1 MRDIP
6 SYIGKTRVETSE
18 VSTIV
23 GRAQGFVAGYN
34 GTINP
39 YQGCS
44 FGCGYC
50 YAANFAPSE
59 ADQEN
64 WGRWVRV
71 KSNAVEQLARIP
83 LGRLNGKTYYMS
95 TVTDP
100 YQPVERLVG
109 LTRDLLEVLC
119 LHQPQVR
126 LVVQTRSPLVTRDL
140 DLLHRLTAQGGRVQV
155 NLTVTTDDDTVRR
168 HYEPGCPSIPARLKA
183 IKVVQ
188 DSGIQSCIT
197 LTPLL
202 PITDLDGFVDTLL
215 ATGVRRFI
223 VQGFQLRN
231 QGQGRYVAKT
241 DAKALAA
248 TAGHYGCGETEGIAR
263 YQADYRRNLAVLRQA
278 LPHLGEGQAGFTP
291 PF

>member
-1 MRDIP
+1 MNSIP
-6 SYIGKTRVETSE
+6 RQIGRTSVELMVVTS
-18 VSTIV
+18 II
-23 GRAQGFVAGYN
+23 GRAQGFVAEYDGV
-34 GTINP
+34 INP

-44 FGCGYC
+44 FGCDYC
-50 YAANFAPSE
+50 YAANFTQTAAE
-59 ADQEN
+59 QDN

-71 KSNAVEQLARIP
+71 KENAVDQLVRVP
-83 LGRLNGKTYYMS
+83 LGRLNGKTYYMA

-100 YQPVERLVG
+100 YQPVEKMVG
-109 LTRDLLEVLC
+109 LTRDLLEVMC
-119 LHQPQVR
+119 LQQPLIR

-168 HYEPGCPSIPARLKA
+168 HYEPGCPSIPARLNA
-183 IKVVQ
+183 IKAVQ

-202 PITDLDGFVDTLL
+202 PITDPDGFVDTLL

-248 TAGHYGCGETEGIAR
+248 TAGHYGCGETEGIVR

-278 LPHLGEGQAGFTP
+278 LPHLGEGQAGFAP